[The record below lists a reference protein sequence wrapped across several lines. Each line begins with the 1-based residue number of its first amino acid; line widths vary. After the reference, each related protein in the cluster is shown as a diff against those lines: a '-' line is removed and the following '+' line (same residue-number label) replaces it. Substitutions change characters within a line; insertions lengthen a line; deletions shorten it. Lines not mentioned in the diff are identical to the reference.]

1 MPSSQLRAT
10 RQPAGVTDDFASRN
24 TILPVSRLASDACDQ
39 FWAARRAG
47 DRAAMVHWS
56 ARESILRRR
65 AYRLTALI
73 PRPAH
78 APTAA

>member
-1 MPSSQLRAT
+1 MTSSQFRPT
-10 RQPAGVTDDFASRN
+10 RQAAGVIVDFASRN
-24 TILPVSRLASDACDQ
+24 TVLSVSRLASDACDQ

-65 AYRLTALI
+65 AYRLTAPI
-73 PRPAH
+73 PLPAN
-78 APTAA
+78 ATTVA

>member
-1 MPSSQLRAT
+1 MTSSQLRPT
-10 RQPAGVTDDFASRN
+10 RQAAGVADDFASRN
-24 TILPVSRLASDACDQ
+24 TILPVSRLARDACDP

-65 AYRLTALI
+65 AYRLTGPL
-73 PRPAH
+73 PLPAD
-78 APTAA
+78 ATSVA

>member
-1 MPSSQLRAT
+1 MTSSQLRPT
-10 RQPAGVTDDFASRN
+10 REAADDFASRN
-24 TILPVSRLASDACDQ
+24 TVLPASRLARDACDQ

-47 DRAAMVHWS
+47 DRAAMIHWS

-73 PRPAH
+73 PLPAD
-78 APTAA
+78 ATTVA

>member
-1 MPSSQLRAT
+1 MTSSQVRPT
-10 RQPAGVTDDFASRN
+10 RQAAGVTDDSASRN
-24 TILPVSRLASDACDQ
+24 TILPVSRLARDACEQ

-65 AYRLTALI
+65 AWRLTALI
-73 PRPAH
+73 PLPAD
-78 APTAA
+78 AMTVA